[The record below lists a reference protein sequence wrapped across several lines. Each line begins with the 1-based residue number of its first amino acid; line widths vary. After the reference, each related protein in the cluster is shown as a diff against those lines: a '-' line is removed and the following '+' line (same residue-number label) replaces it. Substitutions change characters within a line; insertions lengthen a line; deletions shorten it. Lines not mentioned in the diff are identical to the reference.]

1 MKRRGRQAMTEAGL
15 MIINRAEY
23 QALRDTIARKKLEI
37 EALEFRIKTLLGE
50 ARHGGQRAGRG

>member
-1 MKRRGRQAMTEAGL
+1 MTEAGL